1 MHPSRCQIHG
11 SGSSLGPVNFRFP
24 KRFSLAW
31 WAWAGSCGTGV
42 GLAAVALFWKL
53 GYVPNADVFFWGL
66 VSVVLGDLITVVAFE
81 SLAPTEITVGPG
93 EKEEKHS
100 ELIVTA
106 TVVSGFAGA
115 TTGYVNVKGESW
127 AANLTAGDPGS
138 VVPGSNVR
146 VTGREGLTLQVTG
159 GENTSPPT
167 RC

>member
-1 MHPSRCQIHG
+1 MNIR
-11 SGSSLGPVNFRFP
+11 LP

-31 WAWAGSCGTGV
+31 WVWAGSCGTGV
-42 GLAAVALFWKL
+42 GFAAIALFWKL
-53 GYVPNADVFFWGL
+53 GYVPDADVFFWGL
-66 VSVVLGDLITVVAFE
+66 VSIVLGDLVTVVAFE

-100 ELIVTA
+100 ELTLTA

-127 AANLTAGDPGS
+127 AARLAAGNPDA

-146 VTGREGLTLQVTG
+146 VAGREGLTLQVVG
-159 GENTSPPT
+159 SENNSPAT